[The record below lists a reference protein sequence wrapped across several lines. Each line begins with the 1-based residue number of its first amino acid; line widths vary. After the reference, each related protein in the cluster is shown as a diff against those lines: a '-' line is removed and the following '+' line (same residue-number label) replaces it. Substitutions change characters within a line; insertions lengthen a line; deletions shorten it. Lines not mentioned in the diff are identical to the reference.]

1 MTGLRKVISYAPSD
15 PEPVTPPHCR
25 YCRVRMDL
33 TRISPDIGG
42 HVLRYFLCPNCH
54 LTDIVRV

>member
-1 MTGLRKVISYAPSD
+1 MTVLRNVNSYAPSD

-33 TRISPDIGG
+33 TRISPDISG

-54 LTDIVRV
+54 LTDTVRV

>member
-1 MTGLRKVISYAPSD
+1 MTSARKLNSYAPSD
-15 PEPVTPPHCR
+15 PEPVNPPHCR

-33 TRISPDIGG
+33 TRISPEPGG

-54 LTDIVRV
+54 LTDSVRA